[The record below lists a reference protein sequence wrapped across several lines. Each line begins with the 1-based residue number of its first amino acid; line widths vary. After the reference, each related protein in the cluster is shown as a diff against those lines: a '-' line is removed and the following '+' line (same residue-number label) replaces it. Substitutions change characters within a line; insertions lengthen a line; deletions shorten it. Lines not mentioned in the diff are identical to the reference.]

1 VSVSLS
7 VKQLVIG
14 VAGGSL
20 VLGLAGFAVYHQAS
34 VNSSERALRE
44 IELSFRNH
52 DGTRLAYYLNTD
64 AVTQQVSNEGV
75 DWLTAQ
81 HNQGALA
88 ALIAEAPGAEQGATD
103 SAARVLA
110 LKSALAEK
118 AGRGIALAL
127 TTGTA
132 DSADVVVRLL
142 AAFGGMP
149 PLDVILAGD
158 HLDFSQI
165 GEPKGTGTDRIVPLV
180 LHDREL
186 DVPVVINI
194 AVHHQNARW
203 QVSGISELDHT
214 LERLDNA
221 QQERV
226 IVANRPIENRLPEL
240 IGIGAPQVT
249 TMAHG
254 RTRTELRLRVRL
266 DNKSPETVQSLD
278 LALMTRSG
286 DDDHSEPLHVDG
298 PIPPGGAVMA
308 EWSFDEQRRGSS
320 RTASMLR
327 HPEDLMM
334 HTRRVVLDS
343 AGVVDTVQ
351 LYKSY
356 RALRRRNR

>member
-1 VSVSLS
+1 M
-7 VKQLVIG
+7 G
-14 VAGGSL
+14 VAGGGL

-34 VNSSERALRE
+34 VSSSERALHE
-44 IELSFRNH
+44 IELSFRDH

-64 AVTQQVSNEGV
+64 AVTQQVSDEGV

-88 ALIAEAPGAEQGATD
+88 AVLAEVPGAEQGATD

-110 LKSALAEK
+110 LKGALVEKAEK
-118 AGRGIALAL
+118 GIAMAL

-132 DSADVVVRLL
+132 DSADVAVRLL

-158 HLDFSQI
+158 HLELSQI
-165 GEPKGTGTDRIVPLV
+165 GEPKGTGTDRIIPLV

-186 DVPVVINI
+186 DAPVVFNVG
-194 AVHHQNARW
+194 VHHQGARW
-203 QVSGISELDHT
+203 QVSGVSELGHT
-214 LERLDNA
+214 LELLDNA
-221 QQERV
+221 QQERL
-226 IVANRPIENRLPEL
+226 IVANRPIESRLLDL

-249 TMAHG
+249 TKAHG
-254 RTRTELRLRVRL
+254 RTRTEIRLRLRI
-266 DNKSPETVQSLD
+266 DNKAPETVQSLD

-286 DDDHSEPLHVDG
+286 DEAHSEPLHVDG
-298 PIPPGGAVMA
+298 PIPAGGAVMA
-308 EWSFDEQRRGSS
+308 EWSFDEQRRGTS
-320 RTASMLR
+320 RTASMLG
-327 HPEDLMM
+327 HPEDLML

-351 LYKSY
+351 IFRSY